1 MPGYILHLTAAKIYL
16 NTIPQSDLLY
26 TDPSLQNEFYIGN
39 LLPDAVSDKSGSHF
53 RDPAYRDYIIEW
65 PRPEKFREKYIEHM
79 DDPIFQGFYF
89 HLCVDKFFF
98 RDYLPQVV
106 EFRGA
111 DGWTVEKRD
120 EVDSVYIKKS
130 GESVPL
136 YRYLSEEYYYGDY
149 TKMNTWLCRRYSL
162 PENFALG
169 RDPEIEEVRYRDVQ
183 GVLDELCGYSS
194 VPAEAV
200 NDLKVFDAEQL
211 CSFLEHL
218 NCNSPIANH

>member
-16 NTIPQSDLLY
+16 NTLSQSDPLY
-26 TDPSLQNEFYIGN
+26 TEPSLQNEFYIGN

-65 PRPEKFREKYIEHM
+65 PRPEKFREKYSDHM
-79 DDPIFQGFYF
+79 DDPIFRGFYF

-111 DGWTVEKRD
+111 DGRTVEKRD

-130 GESVPL
+130 GKSVTL
-136 YRYLSEEYYYGDY
+136 ARYLSEEYYYGDY
-149 TKMNTWLCRRYSL
+149 TKMNTWLCRRYNL

-169 RDPEIEEVRYRDVQ
+169 RDPGIEEVRYRDVQ
-183 GVLDELCGYSS
+183 GGLDELRGYSS

-211 CSFLEHL
+211 CLFLEHL
-218 NCNSPIANH
+218 NCNSPIANR

>member
-1 MPGYILHLTAAKIYL
+1 M
-16 NTIPQSDLLY
+16 
-26 TDPSLQNEFYIGN
+26 
-39 LLPDAVSDKSGSHF
+39 
-53 RDPAYRDYIIEW
+53 
-65 PRPEKFREKYIEHM
+65 
-79 DDPIFQGFYF
+79 FQGVRYAP
-89 HLCVDKFFF
+89 HSVRSETHRCPLGSAECNLCVDKFFF

-111 DGWTVEKRD
+111 DGRTVEKRD

-136 YRYLSEEYYYGDY
+136 ARYLSEEYYYGDY
-149 TKMNTWLCRRYSL
+149 TKMNTWLCRRYNL

-218 NCNSPIANH
+218 NCNSPIAHH